1 MKAPGEPREDITSL
15 SLPCPRVSAI
25 GARVR
30 SSRTLDIDG
39 SRVVVLLLGG
49 LVLGPFAVP
58 ARHAMSAFFCKC
70 PQALMVR
77 ALECAPFL
85 YAVWSLTSSLR
96 FHIEVAHRLRCMR
109 RS

>member
-49 LVLGPFAVP
+49 LVL
-58 ARHAMSAFFCKC
+58 
-70 PQALMVR
+70 
-77 ALECAPFL
+77 
-85 YAVWSLTSSLR
+85 
-96 FHIEVAHRLRCMR
+96 
-109 RS
+109 